1 VGDEQEVEI
10 TEEVEPEEATLQ
22 PIKGHFFKWWAQRR
36 SGSPST
42 VKEPMAH
49 KGDDIEV
56 RPKVKEEMQQ
66 ESGEGPALALKILL
80 DIREEEIGE
89 LEPAKEKWE
98 QHLGKINKVATRYK
112 GPQQED

>member
-1 VGDEQEVEI
+1 
-10 TEEVEPEEATLQ
+10 
-22 PIKGHFFKWWAQRR
+22 
-36 SGSPST
+36 
-42 VKEPMAH
+42 MAH

-89 LEPAKEKWE
+89 LEPAKEK
-98 QHLGKINKVATRYK
+98 
-112 GPQQED
+112 